1 MKLFYIADGII
12 QGILTVICAV
22 DIFHLFGFPG
32 FSFPPYLVFILIGWQ
47 FLSGIITA
55 VLWGKARYN
64 KVLKVPHILLLC
76 DVALLA
82 LLIRA
87 DKWLD
92 IRQGFLAPFA
102 AISTF
107 LLLPGL
113 IITITVLTV
122 QRSIIAPG
130 RKAASPQL

>member
-12 QGILTVICAV
+12 QGILTVICAI
-22 DIFHLFGFPG
+22 DIFHLFEFPG
-32 FSFPPYLVFILIGWQ
+32 FSFPPYLIFILTGWQ
-47 FLSGIITA
+47 FFSGLITA
-55 VLWGKARYN
+55 VWLEKARYN

-82 LLIRA
+82 LLIGA

-92 IRQGFLAPFA
+92 IRLAALGAFA
-102 AISTF
+102 AFSTF
-107 LLLPGL
+107 LFLPGL
-113 IITITVLTV
+113 VITITVLTV

-130 RKAASPQL
+130 SKAASPQL